1 MAVLYILTLSQ
12 YYYSIECND
21 QSHPSYLDY
30 SLKNKRKTS
39 ISHFTSGIKQMWSSQ
54 AILEAPKILIS
65 YSKGSHNAELSGWK
79 IQCVQQYRGKV
90 KKWFSSRHAKKV
102 EQRPE
107 FMKTCY
113 IRQTVEMGTS
123 TCGTSTVFPV
133 CFILCVSSFS
143 LSCFRYLRLHPQ
155 LFYLEVNSWILLCWW
170 YFFATQV
177 KDWICCGVN
186 LEVLALA

>member
-1 MAVLYILTLSQ
+1 MAVFYILTRSQ
-12 YYYSIECND
+12 YYHSIECND

-39 ISHFTSGIKQMWSSQ
+39 ISHLTSGIKRMWSSQ

-65 YSKGSHNAELSGWK
+65 YSKGSHNVELSGWK
-79 IQCVQQYRGKV
+79 IQCIQQYRGKV

-102 EQRPE
+102 EKRPE

-113 IRQTVEMGTS
+113 IRQIVEMRTS
-123 TCGTSTVFPV
+123 TCGTSTVFHIS
-133 CFILCVSSFS
+133 FILRASLFS

-155 LFYLEVNSWILLCWW
+155 LFYLDVIILEYCFVGDNFLLLKSKIE
-170 YFFATQV
+170 FAV
-177 KDWICCGVN
+177 V
-186 LEVLALA
+186 